1 MRACLFAVA
10 LSLLPGLPAAAQQAT
25 MRALQTTDDG
35 KGWEAVGRIELGDRG
50 FCTGALIA
58 DDLVLTAAH
67 CLFDKDTGARIDA
80 ADLRFLAGW
89 RNGRA
94 EAYRG
99 VTRALAHPDYEF
111 EVGED
116 LANTGV
122 DVALLRLDQPIRLPQ
137 VTPFATD
144 AESRMGDEVGIVS
157 YAKDRSEAPS
167 LQEVC
172 KIMAQRADLMQ
183 ALQTALASA
192 LLLLAAVL
200 FALPEEE
207 ARDFVFGRAGV
218 VLARFREDLLRV
230 RDVVVVLFTSIPIDG
245 FAHLVDPRGGDRGGT
260 LGRIDGPGVGAIL
273 VAGVDFAFEDVAFA
287 AGREQIPAEAT
298 IANTAL

>member
-99 VTRALAHPDYEF
+99 VSRALAHPDYEF
-111 EVGED
+111 AVGED

-172 KIMAQRADLMQ
+172 KIMAQRADLMILTCAVEFGASGAPVFSIKDGQ
-183 ALQTALASA
+183 VRIVSVVSAKAEVAGKPVALAVPLQVPLVALQAEMALDAPRA
-192 LLLLAAVL
+192 TQGVKVL
-200 FALPEEE
+200 SGSSGGAK
-207 ARDFVFGRAGV
+207 FVK
-218 VLARFREDLLRV
+218 
-230 RDVVVVLFTSIPIDG
+230 
-245 FAHLVDPRGGDRGGT
+245 
-260 LGRIDGPGVGAIL
+260 
-273 VAGVDFAFEDVAFA
+273 VA
-287 AGREQIPAEAT
+287 P
-298 IANTAL
+298 